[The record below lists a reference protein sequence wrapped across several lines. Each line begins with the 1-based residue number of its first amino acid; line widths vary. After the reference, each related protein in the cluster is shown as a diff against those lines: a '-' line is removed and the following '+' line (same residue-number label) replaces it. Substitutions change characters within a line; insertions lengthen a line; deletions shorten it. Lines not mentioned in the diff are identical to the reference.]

1 MDGRVKVVGQV
12 ERVDGESLTYAEF
25 VDRFM
30 APNRPAVLT
39 GLTLSWRCREDWT
52 LPGPGGS
59 SLPDLSFFARNFP
72 SPLVQVADCSSR
84 EFPDQKRLEMSMQEF
99 IDHWLRGAH
108 GGSSDGDRDGSL
120 LYLKDWHFV
129 KEYPDYVAY
138 NTPVFFVDDW
148 LNMYLDSH
156 PIHRDSD
163 IANHRNEINCSDYR
177 FVYMGAKGT
186 WTPLHADVFR
196 SYSWSANVCGRKQ
209 WLFLPPSQSHL
220 IFDRNM
226 RSSVYSLNDDVPEK
240 QFPEFNKTEWLECIQ
255 EKNEIIFVPSGW
267 YHQVYNLEDTI
278 SINHNWFNAYNLHWV
293 WNLLYEDY
301 KVAKEYIEDIRDIC
315 DDFEGLCQRNLAAN
329 TGMNFYDF
337 FIFIVRFALAN
348 VIELY
353 HLQQPELATFSA
365 ETAHQFVYNLTSIHS
380 VASKMTTTEA
390 FSTENLCSISED
402 NRSAFCNVKQILEDE
417 SFRSLLMTLSKAYD
431 SIDREQRNYLQSW
444 TSYPKG
450 CLSVTCLKS
459 DCNVVDHITSLIDVV
474 CGPEDL
480 LRLIDSAL
488 SEGRM

>member
-1 MDGRVKVVGQV
+1 MACRVKVVGQV
-12 ERVDGESLTYAEF
+12 ERVDGESLSYAEF
-25 VDRFM
+25 VRRFM
-30 APNRPAVLT
+30 APNRPVVLT
-39 GLTLSWRCREDWT
+39 GLTSSWRARKDWT
-52 LPGPGGS
+52 LSGS
-59 SLPDLSFFARNFP
+59 GDRRRPDLGFFAQNFP

-84 EFPDQKRLEMSMQEF
+84 DLTDQKRLEMSMQEF
-99 IDHWLRGAH
+99 IDHWVGGAH
-108 GGSSDGDRDGSL
+108 GASSDGDRDGSL

-129 KEYPDYVAY
+129 KEYPDYIAY
-138 NTPVFFVDDW
+138 TTPTFFVDDW

-163 IANHRNEINCSDYR
+163 IANHKNEINCSDYR

-209 WLFLPPSQSHL
+209 WFFLLPSQSHC

-226 RSSVYSLNDDVPEK
+226 RSSVYNLHDDVSEK
-240 QFPEFNKTEWLECIQ
+240 QFPEFSKTEWLECIQ
-255 EKNEIIFVPSGW
+255 EQNEIIFVPSGW
-267 YHQVYNLEDTI
+267 YHQVHNLEDTI

-337 FIFIVRFALAN
+337 FVFIVRFALAN

-353 HLQQPELATFSA
+353 HLQQPEVATLST
-365 ETAHQFVYNLTSIHS
+365 ETAHHLVYNLTSIRS
-380 VASKMTTTEA
+380 VASKMTKTEA
-390 FSTENLCSISED
+390 FTTENHLCSISED
-402 NRSAFCNVKQILEDE
+402 NRSAFSNIKQILEEE
-417 SFRSLLMTLSKAYD
+417 SFRRLSMTVSKAYD
-431 SIDREQRNYLQSW
+431 HIDSGQRSLKSS
-444 TSYPKG
+444 TSYLKG
-450 CLSVTCLKS
+450 CSSVICLKS
-459 DCNVVDHITSLIDVV
+459 DCNVVDHITSLVDEV

-480 LRLIDSAL
+480 VRLIDRAL
-488 SEGRM
+488 SDG

>member
-12 ERVDGESLTYAEF
+12 ERVDGTSLTYAEF

-30 APNRPAVLT
+30 APNRPVVLT
-39 GLTLSWRCREDWT
+39 GLTASWRACEDWT
-52 LPGPGGS
+52 LPGPGDS
-59 SLPDLSFFARNFP
+59 RRPDLGFFARNFP

-84 EFPDQKRLEMSMQEF
+84 EFTDQKRLEMSMQEF
-99 IDHWLRGAH
+99 IDHWTGEAH
-108 GGSSDGDRDGSL
+108 GGSTSGDRESSL

-129 KEYPDYVAY
+129 KEYPNYIAY
-138 NTPVFFVDDW
+138 TTPTFFVDDW

-196 SYSWSANVCGRKQ
+196 SYSWSANVYGRKQ
-209 WLFLPPSQSHL
+209 WLFLSPSQSHC
-220 IFDRNM
+220 IFDRYM
-226 RSSVYSLNDDVPEK
+226 RSSVYNLNDDVSEK

-255 EKNEIIFVPSGW
+255 EQNDIIFVPSGW
-267 YHQVYNLEDTI
+267 YHQVHNLEDTI

-337 FIFIVRFALAN
+337 FVFIVRFALAN

-353 HLQQPELATFSA
+353 HLQKLEVAKFSS
-365 ETAHQFVYNLTSIHS
+365 ETAHHFVYNLKSIRN

-390 FSTENLCSISED
+390 FTTENLRTISED
-402 NRSAFCNVKQILEDE
+402 NRSAFSNVKQILEEE
-417 SFRSLLMTLSKAYD
+417 SFKRLLMTLSKAYEH
-431 SIDREQRNYLQSW
+431 IDRGQRNCLESC
-444 TSYPKG
+444 TSDSKG
-450 CLSVTCLKS
+450 CLSAICMKS
-459 DCNVVDHITSLIDVV
+459 DCNVVDHITSLIDEV
-474 CGPEDL
+474 CVPADL
-480 LRLIDSAL
+480 VTLIDSAL
-488 SEGRM
+488 SDG